1 MEGRD
6 GLPPPEEGSPGR
18 SSGKRTRNRTT
29 ADKCLGAAGGVLIT
43 KQESRIW
50 EMGGGLQQM
59 GVAVRS
65 MMGGTEVESMGGPPQ
80 DTHGDSHKDSL
91 LDLKLSGE
99 HSSRF
104 FRPSLRS
111 RNKSCKLRF
120 ACNFGRGVP
129 YFRWHGPSYFAG
141 LLASRE
147 SATRPLSPMEYC
159 RKCFLQNLHSIQSLP
174 RGGTLFL

>member
-1 MEGRD
+1 MVGEDVAD

-65 MMGGTEVESMGGPPQ
+65 MMGGTEVESMKGRLR
-80 DTHGDSHKDSL
+80 THMAIH
-91 LDLKLSGE
+91 
-99 HSSRF
+99 
-104 FRPSLRS
+104 
-111 RNKSCKLRF
+111 
-120 ACNFGRGVP
+120 
-129 YFRWHGPSYFAG
+129 
-141 LLASRE
+141 
-147 SATRPLSPMEYC
+147 TRTHYW
-159 RKCFLQNLHSIQSLP
+159 
-174 RGGTLFL
+174 T